1 MIKADSLFFFL
12 IPFILLSCDNRDD
25 RYYSELNEKAETN
38 PREVLSLLDE
48 KQNNIEDMPYDV
60 RMRFSLLRYK
70 VEDKCYVE
78 HNSDSIINIL
88 YDYFSECGSIGEKME
103 VNYYMGST
111 YRDMKNYPLA
121 VTYYFKAADIGEN
134 NVLATVE
141 SMTLANVY
149 SQLSQMNGNM
159 GKYSESL
166 DYVIRALRIRQNF
179 GVDDFQSYQDV
190 ANSYLLCGQNDSASC
205 YYERGRSM
213 MTDDGEVYNIS
224 QFLGDYLNF
233 QLLSENKAKARETL
247 DMLYGMCVDSLS
259 SYVLS
264 KMANYYTFFDVSIDS
279 FEYFTLK
286 SYEKETDMRMKSEC
300 AKRLFVLYNI
310 RKDEKKAADYA
321 FRHFDYEDSALVIEK
336 INDTKLASSFHQS
349 QQLSSMRKKI
359 NDDRIEK
366 IEYTFFS
373 LFVFALL
380 TIIVF
385 TVLMVHMRSK
395 IVTARRMDNLKTAK
409 DRMEKR
415 HLKIMKVM
423 EADTKLRI
431 DVGEDLSP
439 VLRKL
444 HQISRSYTEVLI
456 EDTWAE
462 VFHAIDTS
470 HPNFRGYV
478 LSYNEHMENKDLIII
493 YLAFLGIKQA
503 DMARLFKN
511 ARSVINRRIHRLEFM
526 LGIDVYEMIDRYLKT
541 ENKGIKWFSMEEWLG
556 SDNDWSDDE

>member
-1 MIKADSLFFFL
+1 
-12 IPFILLSCDNRDD
+12 
-25 RYYSELNEKAETN
+25 
-38 PREVLSLLDE
+38 
-48 KQNNIEDMPYDV
+48 
-60 RMRFSLLRYK
+60 
-70 VEDKCYVE
+70 
-78 HNSDSIINIL
+78 
-88 YDYFSECGSIGEKME
+88 
-103 VNYYMGST
+103 
-111 YRDMKNYPLA
+111 
-121 VTYYFKAADIGEN
+121 
-134 NVLATVE
+134 
-141 SMTLANVY
+141 
-149 SQLSQMNGNM
+149 
-159 GKYSESL
+159 
-166 DYVIRALRIRQNF
+166 
-179 GVDDFQSYQDV
+179 
-190 ANSYLLCGQNDSASC
+190 
-205 YYERGRSM
+205 
-213 MTDDGEVYNIS
+213 
-224 QFLGDYLNF
+224 
-233 QLLSENKAKARETL
+233 
-247 DMLYGMCVDSLS
+247 
-259 SYVLS
+259 
-264 KMANYYTFFDVSIDS
+264 
-279 FEYFTLK
+279 
-286 SYEKETDMRMKSEC
+286 
-300 AKRLFVLYNI
+300 
-310 RKDEKKAADYA
+310 
-321 FRHFDYEDSALVIEK
+321 
-336 INDTKLASSFHQS
+336 
-349 QQLSSMRKKI
+349 MRKKI